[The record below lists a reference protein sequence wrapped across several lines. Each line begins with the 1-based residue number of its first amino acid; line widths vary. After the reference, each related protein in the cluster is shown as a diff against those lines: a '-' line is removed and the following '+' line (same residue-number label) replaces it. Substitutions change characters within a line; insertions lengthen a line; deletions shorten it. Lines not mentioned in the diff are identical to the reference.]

1 MFNIRKASIVL
12 AIFAWLMQLSVFIA
26 PVLVKHTEWGVEVCA
41 ELEDV
46 AQFAQHPVQN
56 DMASMMMEDT
66 HHHEPMLMQSAT
78 NTDHSNMSHAHSM
91 SDCEFCTLFAHQFNP
106 ILLGIILILLAIF
119 ACTHRQPMISVYAFG
134 RYQKLC
140 FYLFQ
145 NRAPPLCHS

>member
-1 MFNIRKASIVL
+1 MFKIQKVSVLL

-46 AQFAQHPVQN
+46 AQFAQHPVKD
-56 DMASMMMEDT
+56 DMASMMVDHT
-66 HHHEPMLMQSAT
+66 HHEPMLMQST
-78 NTDHSNMSHAHSM
+78 ISVDHSNMSHAHSM

-119 ACTHRQPMISVYAFG
+119 ACIHRQPMISVYAFG
-134 RYQKLC
+134 RYQKLY

-145 NRAPPLCHS
+145 NRAPPLCHP